1 MTNPKLA
8 VLLRE
13 AVVDNHKEKICL
25 IEDVIKAKKLL
36 FGLGQEQHN
45 EFLIPVTIAAALFDE
60 LYELD
65 ICALQI
71 VYKEYEKQINK
82 LMHEKTR

>member
-8 VLLRE
+8 MLLRE
-13 AVVDNHKEKICL
+13 AVADNHKEKICL

-36 FGLGQEQHN
+36 FGLGQTQHN
-45 EFLIPVTIAAALFDE
+45 EFLIPSEATALFDE

>member
-13 AVVDNHKEKICL
+13 AVADNHKEKICL

-45 EFLIPVTIAAALFDE
+45 EFLIPSEAAALFDE